1 MGWGRGRRRGWRP
14 GVGHR
19 RCRRPMYHLPW
30 ALYPRAT
37 LAALG
42 PWPLGLWPLGFWP
55 LGPWPLGLWP
65 LGLWPLGLWPLV
77 GFLGSLPRLDRGERR
92 RARRERRRRRR
103 RRRGLNCGRG
113 TRGEAKGA
121 ALTPDRER
129 GGWRCVRVCMVAYAR
144 VSMCMRMA
152 CRRYVRAGPETF
164 QPRTLSSSHPLILS
178 SSHPLTL
185 TLIIVRRK
193 LAESL
198 TCLVLGHRQPPPTL

>member
-42 PWPLGLWPLGFWP
+42 P
-55 LGPWPLGLWP
+55 
-65 LGLWPLGLWPLV
+65 WPLV